1 MMIAFKVFAGYW
13 TRFVE
18 GAAMRLIAERVA
30 LAGVVVIWSWLGA
43 APLLAQAVAPV
54 NPGTQAGQGVTLT
67 APAPAG
73 SNRAFTDRAEDER
86 ALQAMTRAYAQA
98 YDSANAR
105 ALADLFAE
113 DAELIDEYGD
123 HIRGRA
129 MIDRFFDAV
138 FKERPGAT
146 ITIVPASLRFL
157 GPGVAL
163 EEGRT
168 IVKMAGASPPSSRHY
183 TVTYVKR
190 GDRWRY
196 SVVRE
201 ELENTPTPHER
212 LRELEWLVG
221 DWMDE
226 SPDSLV
232 HSTCRWTADGNFLL
246 RDFTIRVQGKP
257 VMTVNERIGWDASRR
272 QIVSWV
278 FDSEGGHGTGFWSR
292 GDNDWVIKS
301 TGVLPDGR
309 IASATHVLTRVND
322 HSARWASVERT
333 VGDRI
338 VPDHV
343 EYLMVRRPP
352 PAQVR

>member
-1 MMIAFKVFAGYW
+1 MW
-13 TRFVE
+13 
-18 GAAMRLIAERVA
+18 LITERVA
-30 LAGVVVIWSWLGA
+30 RAGVVVIWLWLGT
-43 APLLAQAVAPV
+43 APVLAQAVTPV
-54 NPGTQAGQGVTLT
+54 NPGTPAGQGVTLT
-67 APAPAG
+67 APAPVG
-73 SNRAFTDRAEDER
+73 PNRTFTDRPEDER
-86 ALQAMTRAYAQA
+86 ALQAMARAYTLA

-105 ALADLFAE
+105 ALADLFAD
-113 DAELIDEYGD
+113 DAEMIDELGD
-123 HIRGRA
+123 RIPGRE
-129 MIDRFFDAV
+129 MIEGFFRAV
-138 FKERPGAT
+138 FRDRPSAT
-146 ITIVPASLRFL
+146 ITIVPASRRFL
-157 GPGVAL
+157 SPDVAF

-168 IVKMAGASPPSSRHY
+168 FVKIPGTDPPSSRHY

-190 GDRWRY
+190 GDRWQY

-201 ELENTPTPHER
+201 ELENIATPHER
-212 LRELEWLVG
+212 LLELGWLVG

-232 HSTCRWTADGNFLL
+232 YSTCRWTADGNFLL

-278 FDSEGGHGTGFWSR
+278 FDSEGGHGTGCWSR

-309 IASATHVLTRVND
+309 IATATHVLTRVND

-333 VGDRI
+333 VADRV

-343 EYLMVRRPP
+343 EYMMVRRPP